1 MSEPVSASPNEPL
14 PLWLAALPLVVLL
27 TVFAGGALFTELG
40 GTLVVV
46 AILLAAVV
54 AGLIGF
60 SRGISWQLMEQAAVA
75 KFGDVFPVVLILL
88 SIGGLIGSWMLCG
101 TIPFFVWTG
110 IHLID
115 PDYLYTFGF
124 SGRCYHEHIYRLVM
138 GFGRHNRRCF
148 NGPGHRDG
156 GLFTGYRRCSD
167 FRRLLR

>member
-1 MSEPVSASPNEPL
+1 MSDPALASPKEPL

-88 SIGGLIGSWMLCG
+88 SIAA
-101 TIPFFVWTG
+101 
-110 IHLID
+110 
-115 PDYLYTFGF
+115 
-124 SGRCYHEHIYRLVM
+124 
-138 GFGRHNRRCF
+138 
-148 NGPGHRDG
+148 
-156 GLFTGYRRCSD
+156 
-167 FRRLLR
+167 